1 MSTKQSTME
10 LMISIIVLL
19 IVLGIYAVLAR
30 PKYTPGV
37 LYMIGDEQPVC
48 SGTLATSRNPYGGRS
63 ETFKCTDG
71 REIKH
76 LTNYILKE
84 N

>member
-1 MSTKQSTME
+1 MSTKNSSME
-10 LMISIIVLL
+10 LAISIIALFILL
-19 IVLGIYAVLAR
+19 AIYAVLAR
-30 PKYTPGV
+30 PKYTTGV

-63 ETFKCTDG
+63 ETFKCADG